1 MSSSKKPDSFLLRF
15 KDEDGVNGI
24 SSETFENLMN
34 ATGMSKTELVHFALV
49 NLVEKFIPAYEQD
62 DGPITEAQIR
72 MLNEISQVRQ
82 VPDDSF
88 DMLF

>member
-1 MSSSKKPDSFLLRF
+1 MSNVKKPDSFLLRF

-34 ATGMSKTELVHFALV
+34 ATGMSKTDLVHFALV

-62 DGPITEAQIR
+62 DGPLTDAQFR
-72 MLNEISQVRQ
+72 MLNEISQVQQ